1 MLAVPSHIPASGAVR
16 SGDGVPFGIATW
28 ADETAFW
35 EADVRRRD
43 SDEVDLG
50 ATWRRPGS
58 DDTWKLSW
66 LAATGELY
74 LCRLVGYPA
83 SCTDVTVLTT
93 VASEQELDALL
104 DGWRD
109 HRADEDGLTWLASR
123 LTPAPR
129 SGGL

>member
-1 MLAVPSHIPASGAVR
+1 MLAVPSHTPASGAVR

-28 ADETAFW
+28 ADEVAFW
-35 EADVRRRD
+35 AADPRRRE

-58 DDTWKLSW
+58 VDAWKLSW
-66 LAATGELY
+66 LPGTGELY
-74 LCRLVGYPA
+74 LSRLVGHPA
-83 SCTDVTVLTT
+83 SSADVTVLAT
-93 VASEQELDALL
+93 VGSEQELDALL
-104 DGWRD
+104 EGWRD

-129 SGGL
+129 CA